1 MGERTLYVFGN
12 GFDIAHGIKT
22 PYSAFREFLEKEH
35 EEFLTTFEAM
45 YSIQPLDDTEPWYT
59 EEAQKRWKE
68 SVIKDLWQ
76 TFENE
81 IGNPNVE
88 GMYDHAFSLV
98 DSMSEYGVRD
108 TLDVYWRE
116 QYSFVDDLQKYV
128 LEWLQTIDC
137 SAATCKKDAM
147 YGANTDFFMT
157 FNYTDTI
164 ERVYHIQNVFHPH
177 GGIPSCSKVNP
188 IMGHGNK
195 YLIDSYRRKAIQAQS
210 ESVEWYESICNAIA
224 DFCNSMYKDVEGII
238 ERNQVFFKRIED
250 VDRIMVLGVSFGDV
264 DIPYLERIK
273 SAVKPET
280 KWYIYYYGDESKRR
294 LKEVFGILGISSRFE
309 TYFLPC
315 DRVWDR

>member
-1 MGERTLYVFGN
+1 MQ
-12 GFDIAHGIKT
+12 H
-22 PYSAFREFLEKEH
+22 
-35 EEFLTTFEAM
+35 
-45 YSIQPLDDTEPWYT
+45 
-59 EEAQKRWKE
+59 
-68 SVIKDLWQ
+68 
-76 TFENE
+76 
-81 IGNPNVE
+81 
-88 GMYDHAFSLV
+88 
-98 DSMSEYGVRD
+98 
-108 TLDVYWRE
+108 
-116 QYSFVDDLQKYV
+116 
-128 LEWLQTIDC
+128 
-137 SAATCKKDAM
+137 
-147 YGANTDFFMT
+147 
-157 FNYTDTI
+157 YTDTI

-195 YLIDSYRRKAIQAQS
+195 YLIDSYRRKAIQAQR

-238 ERNQVFFKRIED
+238 ERNQDFFKRIED

-315 DRVWDR
+315 DRFWDR

>member
-1 MGERTLYVFGN
+1 MSVESLLSVNLSIPDYQRPYKWSIKNITDLLVDTENAINEGEKYSSFRYRVGTIILHYN
-12 GFDIAHGIKT
+12 EKTSSFDIVDGQQRCI
-22 PYSAFREFLEKEH
+22 SFLLLK
-35 EEFLTTFEAM
+35 L
-45 YSIQPLDDTEPWYT
+45 YLKPD
-59 EEAQKRWKE
+59 
-68 SVIKDLWQ
+68 
-76 TFENE
+76 
-81 IGNPNVE
+81 
-88 GMYDHAFSLV
+88 
-98 DSMSEYGVRD
+98 MS
-108 TLDVYWRE
+108 
-116 QYSFVDDLQKYV
+116 
-128 LEWLQTIDC
+128 DC
-137 SAATCKKDAM
+137 SLL
-147 YGANTDFFMT
+147 NTNFSHPDMT

-238 ERNQVFFKRIED
+238 ERNQDFFKRIED

-315 DRVWDR
+315 DRFWDR